1 MKHSFRF
8 LLFATSIWKELNKN
22 QLIAYIDFVLKYGTI
37 ENEIPWDI
45 LEDFDDKC
53 ILHAI

>member
-1 MKHSFRF
+1 MKHSFTF
-8 LLFATSIWKELNKN
+8 LLFAISIWKELKKN

-45 LEDFDDKC
+45 LEDFDDKY
-53 ILHAI
+53 ILHAV